1 MTPVPALTQGADKAR
16 LEQACAALG
25 LAFTEE
31 QLRKLLSYLQLLQ
44 RWNRTYNL
52 TAIRDPGQMLVQH
65 IFDSLAVVRPLDEQM
80 PAGGRLY
87 DIGAGAGLPGVIL
100 AIMRPDWQITCIDAV
115 EKKTA
120 FIRQV
125 SGALSLPN
133 LAALHSRVEQLPP
146 ASCNVVTSRAF
157 AALDDFAN
165 LAGQHVAPGGTLLAL
180 KGKVPD
186 DEIAR
191 LHAAGDWRVVRI
203 DPVSVP
209 ELDAQRCL
217 IWMRRDGTHRQ
228 GTP

>member
-1 MTPVPALTQGADKAR
+1 MTAATTSSQGAYEAR

-25 LAFTEE
+25 LAITEAQRR
-31 QLRKLLSYLQLLQ
+31 QLLGYLQLLQ

-52 TAIRDPGQMLVQH
+52 TAVRDLGQMLVQH
-65 IFDSLAVVRPLDEQM
+65 IFDSLAVVRPLDGAL

-87 DIGAGAGLPGVIL
+87 DIGAGAGLPGAVL
-100 AIMRPDWQITCIDAV
+100 AIMRPDWRVTCIDAV

-120 FIRQV
+120 FIRQAA
-125 SGALSLPN
+125 GALGLAN
-133 LAALHSRVEQLPP
+133 LAALHQRVEQLPP
-146 ASCNVVTSRAF
+146 GDCDVVTSRAF
-157 AALDDFAN
+157 AALDDFAR

-191 LHAAGDWRVVRI
+191 LHAAGEWRVVRI

-217 IWMRRDGTHRQ
+217 IWMRRDGARSQ
-228 GTP
+228 GNP